1 MTGHV
6 SNRRLRTL
14 LSASRTGSERQ
25 ALEQLRDALA
35 ARLDQ
40 PDISARD
47 YAALSRRFLD
57 VLRELNPPVHP
68 EKPDPLIPGEPV
80 PDAPFH
86 YEDI

>member
-14 LSASRTGSERQ
+14 LTASRTGSERQ

-35 ARLDQ
+35 SRLDD
-40 PDISARD
+40 PEISARD

-57 VLRELNPPVHP
+57 VLRELNPPVRTQP
-68 EKPDPLIPGEPV
+68 EPLILEEPV
-80 PDAPFH
+80 PDAPF
-86 YEDI
+86 DAWSV